1 MEASAITNILLPLA
15 LGVIMLGLGL
25 SLTLEDFRR
34 VAVYPRAVVAG
45 LLLQMFVLTAV
56 ALGAAK
62 LFGLAPELAVGLMLL
77 AASPGGAT
85 ANIFSHLARGDVALN
100 ITLTAINSA
109 LALLWLPLVV
119 NWSLDHFLG
128 QGQYIAPP
136 TGKIVEVAAI
146 IVLPVAL
153 GMIVRARAPGFAMKM
168 ERPIRI
174 FAVIFLALLVAGA
187 IAQEWKTLGPALA
200 AVGLAC
206 LVFNL
211 VSLAVGYAAP
221 LALKLPRRQAIAIAM
236 EIGIHNGTLA
246 IYIAL
251 NVLQKP
257 SMSLAPAIYSL
268 IMFITAA
275 LFVLLLARRHA
286 PAAAGAKA

>member
-45 LLLQMFVLTAV
+45 LILQTAVLTA
-56 ALGAAK
+56 AAFACAK
-62 LFGLAPELAVGLMLL
+62 VFGLAPELAIGLMLL

-109 LALLWLPLVV
+109 LSLLWLPFVV

-128 QGQYIAPP
+128 RGQYIPP
-136 TGKIVEVAAI
+136 PVGKIVEVAAI
-146 IVLPVAL
+146 IVLPVVIGMAL
-153 GMIVRARAPGFAMKM
+153 RGKVPRFAASM

-174 FAVIFLALLVAGA
+174 FAVVFLALLVAGA
-187 IAQEWKTLGPALA
+187 IGENWKILVPALV

-206 LVFNL
+206 LAFNL
-211 VSLAVGYAAP
+211 ISLAVGYAAP
-221 LALKLPRRQAIAIAM
+221 LALRLPRRQAIGIAM
-236 EIGIHNGTLA
+236 EIGIHNGALA
-246 IYIAL
+246 IFIAL
-251 NVLQKP
+251 NVLSIPQT
-257 SMSLAPAIYSL
+257 SFAPAIYSL
-268 IMFITAA
+268 VMFVTAG
-275 LFVLLLARRHA
+275 LFVFVLTRRYA
-286 PAAAGAKA
+286 PAPA